1 MSTTRLVGRMIRR
14 AQEARKSADA
24 NLSTG
29 LFNLACISA
38 YQFVQL
44 MIKARVIERV
54 KTEPRARGIAK
65 LLEALGEALGRQEE
79 IAKFVERLREDIEF
93 MEELYRRSRENPS
106 SCTRED
112 AERCVMIADSIVDF
126 VEEMAEQAG
135 PA

>member
-44 MIKARVIERV
+44 MIKARIIERT
-54 KTEPRARGIAK
+54 KTEPRAKGLME
-65 LLEALGEALGRQEE
+65 LLKALGEALDRREEVAKFLEELKEE
-79 IAKFVERLREDIEF
+79 IEFV
-93 MEELYRRSRENPS
+93 EELYRRSRKDPS
-106 SCTRED
+106 SCTREEV
-112 AERCVMIADSIVDF
+112 ERLVMIVDSIVDF
-126 VEEMAEQAG
+126 VEEMVERAG